1 MSNQIENEDQIMGAQ
16 QEMEPEEC
24 EEDKDGSK
32 ENQAEDADG
41 VEMEQEF
48 DGELHDGEL
57 EPEGEDEE
65 DAAEVS
71 TMLLLACEARV
82 LVAGCCELPDPA

>member
-1 MSNQIENEDQIMGAQ
+1 MGAQ
-16 QEMEPEEC
+16 QDMEPDNIEAE
-24 EEDKDGSK
+24 KDGSK
-32 ENQAEDADG
+32 KDQPEDADG

-57 EPEGEDEE
+57 EPERDED

-71 TMLLLACEARV
+71 PDLFLAPQWCYSFASVHEKN
-82 LVAGCCELPDPA
+82 EH